1 MADIERLIPHI
12 LKWEASTSDPKLSNV
27 QLFNNARARGFVN
40 DPDDAGGATM
50 IGVTLKTYTDY
61 RKRKNLPKPTVK
73 DLKAIPYEEWKEIL
87 KSMYWDR
94 FKADQIENQSIA
106 NLCVDWLYMSGVYA
120 IKNTQQC
127 LKLVNDG
134 IVGAKTVAAL
144 NADDPSTV
152 FKKIWKKRRDFYYGI
167 VANRPTQQKFLRGW
181 LNRLNDCK
189 YGS

>member
-1 MADIERLIPHI
+1 MADIEKLIPHL
-12 LKWEASTSDPKLSNV
+12 LKWEASTADPKLSNV

-40 DPDDAGGATM
+40 DPDDSGGATM
-50 IGVTLKTYTDY
+50 IGVTLRTYTDY
-61 RKRKNLPKPTVK
+61 RKKKNLPKPTVK
-73 DLKAIPYEEWKEIL
+73 DLKAISYEEWKEIL

-106 NLCVDWLYMSGVYA
+106 NLCVDWLYMSGVHA

-167 VANRPTQQKFLRGW
+167 AANRPTQQKFLRGW